1 MLQVSEKIIVLNPG
15 DQLPQ
20 ITNNSVKIYL
30 AGTQDFSNAE
40 NDWQQKFINGL
51 VPLTDPLKGL
61 LMFKSTNFIIFNP
74 HVPFESPAAPNL
86 DNPQFIQ
93 VMQWRMSMMDQADMV
108 FLNLLNKS
116 KSPVPVLEFGLLA
129 NTNKLV
135 VRCGEEYMLYS
146 QIRLYCEK
154 YNIPLLTGK
163 TSVKDVMLAGGN
175 YIQKVTDAS
184 GNPQTQLPE

>member
-1 MLQVSEKIIVLNPG
+1 MLQVSDKIIVLNPG

-30 AGTQDFSNAE
+30 AGTQDFASAE

-51 VPLTDPLKGL
+51 VPLTDPFKGL

-74 HVPFESPAAPNL
+74 HVPFQSPAAPNL
-86 DNPQFIQ
+86 DNPQFVQ

-108 FLNLLNKS
+108 FLNIMNKS
-116 KSPVPVLEFGLLA
+116 QSPVPILEFGTLV
-129 NTNKLV
+129 NSNRLV
-135 VRCGEEYMLYS
+135 VRCGEQHGMYS

-154 YNIPLLTGK
+154 YNVPLLTGK

-175 YIQKVTDAS
+175 FIQKTMDQ